1 MSALFEGVG
10 TTCIELSKNRQVAK
24 WKKGYIKSILRQD
37 VGWYDI
43 NKPQELSTRMGES
56 LVHIESGLGIGTAGL
71 FCAGLGQF
79 VLSTGIGIY
88 YKWDLALVALGVAA
102 FTYIPAMFYLFGA
115 LDKRTKSLA
124 DAYAG
129 AGGVASEILSGLR
142 TVASL
147 GLEPNALVRYEAQLL
162 STQKTVTASTR
173 RIGLAVAAM
182 NGGMYYILGVASLY
196 ATYLFY
202 WEYTDSTFDYSFDGQ
217 PYCAHTC
224 DEYNIW
230 QVDANSVGTD
240 CSGSVGGYP
249 TGRLTP
255 FKMTC
260 ASGRQIA
267 RDKDFLSA
275 FTYGYS
281 LLAEEGSTR
290 ASAFGDEFEDA
301 DKTGPGCT
309 ISIAIMYVAIQ
320 ALFQGV
326 FSCAQ
331 LSSPV
336 QNFLKATAA
345 CNQVLQTIARTPP
358 IDSFSEAGAS
368 PASVRGEIVLSDVTF
383 AYPSAPHVNV
393 CQGYDLRIPAG
404 SSCAMCG
411 PSGSGKSTIIALLER
426 FYDPTSGSVTLDGA
440 DLRTLNLKWLR
451 KQLGLVSQEPT
462 LFVGT
467 VAENIQMGL
476 PSATQVEIEEAA
488 KLANAHDFILKRL
501 NEGYGTQVGLGGGKL
516 SGGQKQRIA
525 IARAIIKKPSIMLLD
540 EATSALD
547 NASEKV
553 VQAAL
558 DDIMKQGAFTSVT
571 IAHRLSTIMRS
582 DKIALVKK
590 GRIVEQGTYD
600 ELLAIGEDGEFYQ
613 LAAKQQAHREE
624 DSEAM
629 NATQSNEDGDVD
641 NPKSGSKDKGD
652 KSRDKSVAKDASFTK
667 DAKGEE
673 EETKKKEVDPM
684 RRLLSHITPGDGKY
698 YVLGVV
704 CGGLTG
710 IGKGLFGLLMMRT
723 MTALSPADP
732 NEIRSQGLF
741 WSISFICLGCIT
753 MVLEMI
759 TTTTLSIVGERLTK
773 NVRLALMEQLLH
785 LEVG

>member
-10 TTCIELSKNRQVAK
+10 TSCIEWSKNRQVAK
-24 WKKGYIKSILRQD
+24 WKKGYIKGILRQD
-37 VGWYDI
+37 VGWYDV

-79 VLSTGIGIY
+79 VLSTGIGIF

-162 STQKTVTASTR
+162 STQTTVTASTR
-173 RIGLAVAAM
+173 RIGFAVAAM
-182 NGGMYYILGVASLY
+182 NSGMYYILGVASLY

-224 DEYNIW
+224 GEYTIW
-230 QVDANSVGTD
+230 QGDTNSIGTD
-240 CSGSVGGYP
+240 CSGSVDGYP
-249 TGRLTP
+249 TGKLTP

-260 ASGRQIA
+260 ASGRQIT
-267 RDKDFLSA
+267 RDDFYLRA
-275 FTYGYS
+275 FTSGYDNMS
-281 LLAEEGSTR
+281 EVGSTR
-290 ASAFGDEFEDA
+290 ASAFGDEFEEA

-336 QNFLKATAA
+336 QNFLKAATA

-393 CQGYDLRIPAG
+393 CQGYNLTIPAG

-411 PSGSGKSTIIALLER
+411 PSGSG
-426 FYDPTSGSVTLDGA
+426 DGA
-440 DLRTLNLKWLR
+440 GAGI
-451 KQLGLVSQEPT
+451 QLCQQSQR
-462 LFVGT
+462 VG
-467 VAENIQMGL
+467 
-476 PSATQVEIEEAA
+476 
-488 KLANAHDFILKRL
+488 
-501 NEGYGTQVGLGGGKL
+501 
-516 SGGQKQRIA
+516 
-525 IARAIIKKPSIMLLD
+525 
-540 EATSALD
+540 
-547 NASEKV
+547 
-553 VQAAL
+553 QAA
-558 DDIMKQGAFTSVT
+558 
-571 IAHRLSTIMRS
+571 
-582 DKIALVKK
+582 
-590 GRIVEQGTYD
+590 
-600 ELLAIGEDGEFYQ
+600 
-613 LAAKQQAHREE
+613 
-624 DSEAM
+624 
-629 NATQSNEDGDVD
+629 
-641 NPKSGSKDKGD
+641 
-652 KSRDKSVAKDASFTK
+652 
-667 DAKGEE
+667 
-673 EETKKKEVDPM
+673 
-684 RRLLSHITPGDGKY
+684 
-698 YVLGVV
+698 
-704 CGGLTG
+704 C
-710 IGKGLFGLLMMRT
+710 
-723 MTALSPADP
+723 
-732 NEIRSQGLF
+732 
-741 WSISFICLGCIT
+741 
-753 MVLEMI
+753 
-759 TTTTLSIVGERLTK
+759 
-773 NVRLALMEQLLH
+773 
-785 LEVG
+785 

>member
-1 MSALFEGVG
+1 MSALFEGIG
-10 TTCIELSKNRQVAK
+10 TTCIEWSKNRQVAK
-24 WKKGYIKSILRQD
+24 WKKGYIKGILRQD
-37 VGWYDI
+37 VGWYDT

-71 FCAGLGQF
+71 FCVGLGQF

-88 YKWDLALVALGVAA
+88 YKWDLALVALGVAS
-102 FTYIPAMFYLFGA
+102 FTYIPSMYYLFGA

-147 GLEPNALVRYEAQLL
+147 GLESNALVRYEAQLV
-162 STQKTVTASTR
+162 STQATVTASTR
-173 RIGLAVAAM
+173 RIGFAVAAM

-196 ATYLFY
+196 AAYLFY
-202 WEYTDSTFDYSFDGQ
+202 WEYTDSTFDYAFDGQ
-217 PYCAHTC
+217 AYCAHTC
-224 DEYNIW
+224 GEYTIW
-230 QVDANSVGTD
+230 QADVSSIGTD
-240 CSGSVGGYP
+240 CSGSVGGDLYP

-260 ASGRQIA
+260 ASGRQIT
-267 RDKDFLSA
+267 RDDEQLQL
-275 FTYGYS
+275 FTLGWS
-281 LLAEEGSTR
+281 NVTEGGTR
-290 ASAFGDEFEDA
+290 SSAFGDEFDEA

-309 ISIAIMYVAIQ
+309 ISIAVMYVAIQ

-326 FSCAQ
+326 FACAQ

-336 QNFLKATAA
+336 QNFLKASTA
-345 CNQVLQTIARTPP
+345 CSQVLHTIARTPP

-368 PASVRGEIVLSDVTF
+368 PSSVRGEIVLSDVTF
-383 AYPSAPHVNV
+383 SYPSAPHVNV
-393 CQGYDLRIPAG
+393 CEGYNLRIPAG

-440 DLRTLNLKWLR
+440 DLKTLNLKWLR
-451 KQLGLVSQEPT
+451 EQLGLVSQEPT

-467 VAENIQMGL
+467 VAENIQMGM
-476 PSATQVEIEEAA
+476 PSATQAEIEEAA
-488 KLANAHDFILKRL
+488 TLANAHDFIMKRL
-501 NEGYGTQVGLGGGKL
+501 NDGYGTQVGLGGGKL

-525 IARAIIKKPSIMLLD
+525 IARALIKKPSIMLLD

-558 DDIMKQGAFTSVT
+558 DGIMKQGNFTSIT
-571 IAHRLSTIMRS
+571 IAHRLSTIMRA
-582 DKIALVKK
+582 DKIALVKR

-600 ELLAIGEDGEFYQ
+600 ELLAIGDEGEFYQ

-624 DSEAM
+624 DGEAM
-629 NATQSNEDGDVD
+629 SVSQSNEDGDVD
-641 NPKSGSKDKGD
+641 NPKSGSKDKD
-652 KSRDKSVAKDASFTK
+652 KSRDKSAVKDVSLSK
-667 DAKGEE
+667 EGKKGGAGAE
-673 EETKKKEVDPM
+673 KEKEKEKDPM
-684 RRLLSHITPGDGKY
+684 GRLFSYTTPGDGKY
-698 YVLGVV
+698 YVLGVL

-732 NEIRSQGLF
+732 HEIRSQGLF

-753 MVLEMI
+753 MVP
-759 TTTTLSIVGERLTK
+759 ERGSNPSPDPTP
-773 NVRLALMEQLLH
+773 EPEPGPEPQPQPQPQP
-785 LEVG
+785 

>member
-10 TTCIELSKNRQVAK
+10 TSCIEWSKNRQVAK
-24 WKKGYIKSILRQD
+24 WKKGYIKGILRQD
-37 VGWYDI
+37 VGWYDV

-79 VLSTGIGIY
+79 VLSTGIGIF

-162 STQKTVTASTR
+162 STQTTVTASTR
-173 RIGLAVAAM
+173 RIGFAVAAM
-182 NGGMYYILGVASLY
+182 NSGMYYILGVASLY

-224 DEYNIW
+224 GEYTIW
-230 QVDANSVGTD
+230 QGDTNSIGTD
-240 CSGSVGGYP
+240 CSGSVDGYP
-249 TGRLTP
+249 TGKLTP

-260 ASGRQIA
+260 ASGRQIT
-267 RDKDFLSA
+267 RDDFYLRA
-275 FTYGYS
+275 FTSGYDNMS
-281 LLAEEGSTR
+281 EVGSTR
-290 ASAFGDEFEDA
+290 ASAFGDEFEEA

-336 QNFLKATAA
+336 QNFLKAATA

-393 CQGYDLRIPAG
+393 CQGYNLTIPAG

-440 DLRTLNLKWLR
+440 DLKTLNLKWLR

-476 PSATQVEIEEAA
+476 PGASQADIEEAA

-501 NEGYGTQVGLGGGKL
+501 NEGYNTQVGLGGGKL

-547 NASEKV
+547 NTSEKV

-558 DDIMKQGAFTSVT
+558 DAMMSQMQRTTFT
-571 IAHRLSTIMRS
+571 IAHRLSTIRGA
-582 DKIALVKK
+582 DTIAVVNAGKV
-590 GRIVEQGTYD
+590 VEQGTHE
-600 ELLAIGEDGEFYQ
+600 ELL
-613 LAAKQQAHREE
+613 K
-624 DSEAM
+624 
-629 NATQSNEDGDVD
+629 N
-641 NPKSGSKDKGD
+641 
-652 KSRDKSVAKDASFTK
+652 
-667 DAKGEE
+667 AKGLYFKLVQAC
-673 EETKKKEVDPM
+673 T
-684 RRLLSHITPGDGKY
+684 
-698 YVLGVV
+698 
-704 CGGLTG
+704 
-710 IGKGLFGLLMMRT
+710 
-723 MTALSPADP
+723 
-732 NEIRSQGLF
+732 
-741 WSISFICLGCIT
+741 
-753 MVLEMI
+753 
-759 TTTTLSIVGERLTK
+759 
-773 NVRLALMEQLLH
+773 
-785 LEVG
+785 